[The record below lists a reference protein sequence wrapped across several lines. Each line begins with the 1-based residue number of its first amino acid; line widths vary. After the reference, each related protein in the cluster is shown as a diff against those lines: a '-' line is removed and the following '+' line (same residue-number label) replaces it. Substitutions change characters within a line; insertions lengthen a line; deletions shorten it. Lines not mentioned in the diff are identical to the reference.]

1 MARFKSIV
9 TDAGAAALTALIAAG
24 KPLILT
30 RAAAGSGVAT
40 VSPNTLADLVTPE
53 NVAVSLGEKDLIE
66 GDPAIMRIPVQVTN
80 EGLDAPVWIREVSV
94 HGKNID
100 GAEIMFCYG
109 WLDGGDTD
117 NVLPATT
124 FEEDADTVHIHDLA
138 VFITNQEAAAVSV
151 QVGVGSFVT
160 TAQMTAYAAPVL
172 HTQAAT
178 TINETTGETTE
189 QVQRRQDNDIQS
201 ILEQLNTGFTGTT
214 VTHTF
219 VPAQLQYWKGYDGT
233 GIPEGILDQSLN
245 RLYL

>member
-80 EGLDAPVWIREVSV
+80 EALDAPVWIREIGVFGLDIS
-94 HGKNID
+94 GN
-100 GAEIMFCYG
+100 EILFCYG
-109 WLDGGDTD
+109 WLDGEDSD

>member
-1 MARFKSIV
+1 MAKFKSIV
-9 TDAGAAALTALIAAG
+9 TDSGVEALTALIASG
-24 KPLILT
+24 QGLNLT
-30 RAAAGSGVAT
+30 RAAAGSGVPD
-40 VSPNTLADLVTPE
+40 VSPNTLSGLINPEDVTANLAGKE
-53 NVAVSLGEKDLIE
+53 FVDGT
-66 GDPAIMRIPVQVTN
+66 PAIMRIPVQITN
-80 EGLDAPVWIREVSV
+80 EALEANVWVREIGVF
-94 HGKNID
+94 GQDIN
-100 GAEIMFCYG
+100 GNEILFCYG
-109 WLDGGDTD
+109 WLDGEDSD
-117 NVLPATT
+117 NVIPATS
-124 FEEDADTVHIHDLA
+124 FEDGADTVHIHDLA

-201 ILEQLNTGFTGTT
+201 ILEQLNTGFTGTI

-219 VPAQLQYWKGYDGT
+219 VPEQLQYWKGYDGT